1 MKNIDRIY
9 QLTNLLSFLIMT
21 VLLLDSM
28 RAFSFLP
35 WFNVNWVFGTLA
47 VFMCLLVFRAK
58 QLDLKRNNPNM
69 IVPVSKYTYIA
80 SFVAFFVGYLILE
93 EYSIGQIVT
102 YGIALVLDLFSSISS
117 MVVVSKMKRKTI

>member
-28 RAFSFLP
+28 RAFSDWL

>member
-28 RAFSFLP
+28 RAFSDWL

-93 EYSIGQIVT
+93 EYSIGQRVT

>member
-28 RAFSFLP
+28 RAFSDWP

-117 MVVVSKMKRKTI
+117 MIVVSKMKRKTI

>member
-1 MKNIDRIY
+1 
-9 QLTNLLSFLIMT
+9 
-21 VLLLDSM
+21 
-28 RAFSFLP
+28 
-35 WFNVNWVFGTLA
+35 
-47 VFMCLLVFRAK
+47 
-58 QLDLKRNNPNM
+58 M
-69 IVPVSKYTYIA
+69 IVPVSKYTYIV